1 MRMDKLTSKFQLA
14 LQDAQSLAVG
24 RDHQFIEPAHLMVAM
39 LDQDGS
45 GVRPVLAQSGVNV
58 NGLKVGLDRALDTIA
73 LGAGR
78 RRPGARPR
86 TSCRG
91 C

>member
-24 RDHQFIEPAHLMVAM
+24 RDHQFIEPAHLLVAF

-45 GVRPVLAQSGVNV
+45 GVRPLLAQSGVNV
-58 NGLKVGLDRALDTIA
+58 NGLR
-73 LGAGR
+73 
-78 RRPGARPR
+78 
-86 TSCRG
+86 SN
-91 C
+91 